1 MENGEAG
8 SVSRLLLK
16 ESTILM
22 FLSQISRLEAQGQE
36 QEQEKEKKSS
46 V

>member
-1 MENGEAG
+1 M
-8 SVSRLLLK
+8 SRLLLK
-16 ESTILM
+16 ESTILI
-22 FLSQISRLEAQGQE
+22 FLSQISCLEAQEQE